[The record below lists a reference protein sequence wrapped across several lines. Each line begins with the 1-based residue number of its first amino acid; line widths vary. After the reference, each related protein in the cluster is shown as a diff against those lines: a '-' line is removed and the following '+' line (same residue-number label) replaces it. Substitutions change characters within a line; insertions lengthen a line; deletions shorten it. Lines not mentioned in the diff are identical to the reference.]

1 MGMARSGHR
10 RRTDVAVAQPPRRET
25 LGVLG
30 KPLAS
35 VLTAAAVIG
44 VTGTR
49 DMVTGYTRK
58 QGDAVTTLE
67 MSALRVAAE
76 LPGDG
81 TRS

>member
-1 MGMARSGHR
+1 
-10 RRTDVAVAQPPRRET
+10 
-25 LGVLG
+25 
-30 KPLAS
+30 